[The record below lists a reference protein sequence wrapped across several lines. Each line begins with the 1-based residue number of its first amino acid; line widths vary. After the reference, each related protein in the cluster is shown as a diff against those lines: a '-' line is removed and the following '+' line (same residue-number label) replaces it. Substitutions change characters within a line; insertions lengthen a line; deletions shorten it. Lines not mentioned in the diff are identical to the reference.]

1 MNTEIPE
8 NWGEDPLSEFIEAA
22 HHNCIA
28 TFVNYRDLP
37 VMKAL
42 KEVDALFRCVLRIPY
57 KPKEEILLPSFIGRS
72 HSAYLSGILLSTAGQ
87 VPEAYPAIRLC
98 LENALYGFF
107 IQDDPTIHEEIP
119 ERSKIWLDRGKS
131 DNATRMCRNTF
142 TYGGVRDRLIS
153 RDNALGKHAAA
164 LYQRTITYGAHP
176 NFYAHATTS
185 DLVAEG
191 EGNIQYLL
199 PNTDACKLCIQTA
212 VETGL
217 CSLRIYGLILQDR
230 FSSAGIPERIQRIDW
245 KNQNVERI

>member
-8 NWGEDPLSEFIEAA
+8 NWGEDPLSKFIESA

-28 TFVNYRDLP
+28 TFVNYRELP

-42 KEVDALFRCVLRIPY
+42 KEVDALFGCLLSIPY
-57 KPKEEILLPSFIGRS
+57 KPKEEILIPSFVGRS
-72 HSAYLSGILLSTAGQ
+72 HSAYLSSILLSTAGQ

-98 LENALYGFF
+98 LENALYGLF

-119 ERSKIWLDRGKS
+119 ERSKIWLDRGK
-131 DNATRMCRNTF
+131 NEEATRMCRSTF
-142 TYGGVRDRLIS
+142 TYGKVRDHLIS
-153 RDNALGKHAAA
+153 RDNALGEHAVT

-185 DLVAEG
+185 NLVAEG

-217 CSLRIYGLILQDR
+217 CVLRIYGLILQNR
-230 FSSAGIPERIQRIDW
+230 FLSSGIQNRIQKIDW
-245 KNQNVERI
+245 KNQNV